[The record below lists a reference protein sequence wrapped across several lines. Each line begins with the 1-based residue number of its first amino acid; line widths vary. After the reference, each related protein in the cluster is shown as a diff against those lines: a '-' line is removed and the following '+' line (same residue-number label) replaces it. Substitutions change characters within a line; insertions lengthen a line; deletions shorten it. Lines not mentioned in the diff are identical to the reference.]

1 MKIHCLSK
9 ENSVA
14 GNFIAQ
20 MRDVNIQKDS
30 LRFRN
35 NIKRLS
41 HVLAYEISKT
51 LNYNSVQVETP
62 LGKADCNIIKGK
74 TVIASVLRA
83 GLPMHEG
90 FIDIFDDA
98 ENAFLSEYRAYN
110 PDGKTFEIKFEYMA
124 SPEIEGKTLIIVDPM
139 LATGS
144 SIIVAMNGLLKN
156 GRPSHI
162 HFASIFSSEQGIET
176 LKNNIDSDLCDIWTV
191 VTDPYLNSHGYIVPG
206 LGDAGDLCYGEK
218 L

>member
-1 MKIHCLSK
+1 MKIHCLTD
-9 ENSVA
+9 ENSAA
-14 GNFIAQ
+14 GGFIAQ
-20 MRDVNIQKDS
+20 MRDINVQKDS

-41 HVLAYEISKT
+41 HILAYEISKT
-51 LNYNSVQVETP
+51 LNFKNITVTTP
-62 LGKADCNIIKGK
+62 LGKADCSVVSDKI
-74 TVIASVLRA
+74 VIASVLRA

-124 SPEIEGKTLIIVDPM
+124 SPELDGKTLIIVDPM

-144 SIIVAMNGLLKN
+144 SVLVAMNGLLKN

-162 HFASIFSSEQGIET
+162 HFASIFSSRQGIET
-176 LKNNIDSDLCDIWTV
+176 LKNNIEPDLCDIWTV
-191 VTDPYLNSHGYIVPG
+191 VTDPELNSHGYIVPG

-218 L
+218 I

>member
-1 MKIHCLSK
+1 MKIHCLSDQ
-9 ENSVA
+9 NSTA

-20 MRDVNIQKDS
+20 MRDVEIQKDS

-41 HVLAYEISKT
+41 HILAYEISKELDFEEKT
-51 LNYNSVQVETP
+51 VTTP
-62 LGKADCNIIKGK
+62 LDKAKCNVIKDK
-74 TVIASVLRA
+74 IVIASVLRA

-90 FIDIFDDA
+90 FIDIFDNA

-139 LATGS
+139 LATGA
-144 SIIVAMNGLLKN
+144 SILVAMNGLMKN
-156 GRPSHI
+156 GKPKHI
-162 HFASIFSSEQGIET
+162 HFASIFSSKQGIET
-176 LKNNIDSDLCDIWTV
+176 LKNNIDEQLCDIWTA

-206 LGDAGDLCYGEK
+206 LGDAGDLCFGAK

>member
-1 MKIHCLSK
+1 MIH
-9 ENSVA
+9 EITQTNSIA
-14 GNFIAQ
+14 GNFVAQ
-20 MRDVNIQKDS
+20 MRDINVQKDP
-30 LRFRN
+30 LRFRT

-41 HVLAYEISKT
+41 HILAYEISKT
-51 LNYNSVQVETP
+51 LNYNQVEVTTP
-62 LGKADCNIIKGK
+62 LDKANVNVVSDKI
-74 TVIASVLRA
+74 VIASVLRA

-90 FIDIFDDA
+90 FIDIFDNA

-124 SPEIEGKTLIIVDPM
+124 SPNIDGKTLIIVDPM

-144 SIIVAMNGLLKN
+144 SVIVAMNGLLRN
-156 GRPSHI
+156 GKPKHI
-162 HFASIFSSEQGIET
+162 HFASIFSSKQGVET
-176 LKNNIDSDLCDIWTV
+176 LSKAIDPSNTDIWTI
-191 VTDPYLNSHGYIVPG
+191 VTDPTLNSHGYIVPG